1 MRGKHAI
8 PLELS
13 LALTQ
18 SFPAHTIGHSQP
30 KESPDS
36 RVREFNCISLEEVGV
51 HMAEWFRGSV
61 KN

>member
-8 PLELS
+8 PLELG

-18 SFPAHTIGHSQP
+18 SFPAHTIGQSQP

-36 RVREFNCISLEEVGV
+36 RVREFDCISL
-51 HMAEWFRGSV
+51 FRRGRSAHG
-61 KN
+61 